1 MEIFERSEVSQFQ
14 VPAWPA
20 SDVLVRIVETRDD
33 RFPIEVN
40 SFCRPV
46 VAGQGAVAYGVDH
59 TFLNSQGGVD
69 GKTVTGGDN
78 PAVYQEQVNFSSG
91 TAS

>member
-1 MEIFERSEVSQFQ
+1 M
-14 VPAWPA
+14 
-20 SDVLVRIVETRDD
+20 
-33 RFPIEVN
+33 
-40 SFCRPV
+40 
-46 VAGQGAVAYGVDH
+46 AGHGVVAYGVDH

-91 TAS
+91 TASEC